1 MNRVTLAHANEAI
14 RRRARLKAVEI
25 VFWIAAAASYFM
37 FPARLVL
44 LTQIL
49 ITGLFAMAL
58 DVLLGYGGIASL
70 GHAAFFG
77 VGAYTAGLLA
87 SHHWGEPISGL
98 IAAGA
103 MAGALGLLVSTV
115 IVGVHGVA
123 VFVVTMCVGL
133 LIYEIANR
141 IPWITGGDTGL
152 QGFVMQPLLGRF
164 EFDLF
169 GKTGFWYTYAVSLT
183 MYLSVRRYISSP
195 EGLALEG
202 MRENASRIAAI
213 GISAS
218 RRKLMAFTT
227 SAVIAGIAGALLAQ
241 ITQVVA
247 LETLSFDRSVST
259 LIILIVGGTRDAARR
274 FCRRRGFRIGAR
286 HTVLAR
292 PNLLDVLARLDLDW
306 HGSGGAGRNCWRAD
320 ETERAYLES
329 IVVTKIALETIG
341 LSRRFGGLSVINS
354 ANIKV
359 RSGGRQALIGPNGAG
374 KSTLINLLTG
384 VLTPSAGSIVLDG
397 ERIDGLSVEQRVARG
412 LGRTYQI
419 NTLFPHLTRSVADSG
434 NCTARRFTVKAV
446 GCFGSLLGR
455 R

>member
-1 MNRVTLAHANEAI
+1 MKGVTPAHANEAI
-14 RRRARLKAVEI
+14 RRRARWKAVEFM
-25 VFWIAAAASYFM
+25 FWAAAAASYFL

-115 IVGVHGVA
+115 IVRVHGVA

-133 LIYEIANR
+133 LIYEVANR

-152 QGFVMQPLLGRF
+152 QGIVMWPLLGRF
-164 EFDLF
+164 DFDLF

-183 MYLSVRRYISSP
+183 MYLLVRRYISSP

-202 MRENASRIAAI
+202 MRENALRIAAI

-218 RRKLMAFTT
+218 RRKLIAFTI

-259 LIILIVGGTRDAARR
+259 LIILIVGGLGTLLGGFVGAAA
-274 FCRRRGFRIGAR
+274 FVWAHDILSSLNPIYWMFWLGLILIG
-286 HTVLAR
+286 TVL
-292 PNLLDVLARLDLDW
+292 
-306 HGSGGAGRNCWRAD
+306 
-320 ETERAYLES
+320 
-329 IVVTKIALETIG
+329 
-341 LSRRFGGLSVINS
+341 
-354 ANIKV
+354 
-359 RSGGRQALIGPNGAG
+359 
-374 KSTLINLLTG
+374 
-384 VLTPSAGSIVLDG
+384 
-397 ERIDGLSVEQRVARG
+397 VARG
-412 LGRTYQI
+412 GI
-419 NTLFPHLTRSVADSG
+419 VGGLTRLSAHIWKV
-434 NCTARRFTVKAV
+434 
-446 GCFGSLLGR
+446 
-455 R
+455 

>member
-1 MNRVTLAHANEAI
+1 MCCWDTAALRRSGTLRFLVSAPTQPACLRATIGVNRFRE
-14 RRRARLKAVEI
+14 
-25 VFWIAAAASYFM
+25 
-37 FPARLVL
+37 
-44 LTQIL
+44 
-49 ITGLFAMAL
+49 
-58 DVLLGYGGIASL
+58 
-70 GHAAFFG
+70 
-77 VGAYTAGLLA
+77 
-87 SHHWGEPISGL
+87 L

-115 IVGVHGVA
+115 IVRVHGVA

-247 LETLSFDRSVST
+247 LETLSFDRSLST
-259 LIILIVGGTRDAARR
+259 LIILIVGGTSGRCSEVLSAPRLSYRR
-274 FCRRRGFRIGAR
+274 TTYCPRSTQSIGCS
-286 HTVLAR
+286 
-292 PNLLDVLARLDLDW
+292 
-306 HGSGGAGRNCWRAD
+306 GSA
-320 ETERAYLES
+320 
-329 IVVTKIALETIG
+329 
-341 LSRRFGGLSVINS
+341 
-354 ANIKV
+354 
-359 RSGGRQALIGPNGAG
+359 
-374 KSTLINLLTG
+374 
-384 VLTPSAGSIVLDG
+384 
-397 ERIDGLSVEQRVARG
+397 
-412 LGRTYQI
+412 
-419 NTLFPHLTRSVADSG
+419 
-434 NCTARRFTVKAV
+434 
-446 GCFGSLLGR
+446 
-455 R
+455 